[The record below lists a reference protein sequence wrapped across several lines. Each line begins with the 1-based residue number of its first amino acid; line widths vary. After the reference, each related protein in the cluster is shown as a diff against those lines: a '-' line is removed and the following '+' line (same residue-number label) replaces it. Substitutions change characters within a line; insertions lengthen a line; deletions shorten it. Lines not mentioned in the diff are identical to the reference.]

1 MRVGILGAG
10 PSGLYLGLLLK
21 RADPSHQVTI
31 VERNPADATYGWGV
45 VFSDR
50 TLGSFRDADHRSFV
64 RITDELVL
72 WDAIDVRLDDEVV
85 RCGGQTFSGISR
97 KRLLQILQERCRELG
112 VELVFEEEVED
123 PWSRFDGA
131 DLLVAADGAN
141 SVTRGLHE
149 GIFRPRISQ
158 GRSRF
163 VWFGTT
169 LPLDAFT
176 FIFRRNEHGLFQ
188 VHAYPFDGSTSTFI
202 VETDEATWR
211 RAGLDAAS
219 EEESIGYC
227 QELFAED
234 LGGHRLLSN
243 RSLWLSFPT
252 IRCRTWRHGSV
263 VLLGDAAHTA
273 HFSIG
278 SGTKLA
284 MEDAI
289 ALADAMARRDDLDG
303 ALAEYEAERRPVVER
318 FQQAARESQTYFEE
332 TERSTRLE
340 PVQFAFHLL
349 SRSGRMGYED
359 LRLRDPSF
367 VGRVDGWFSGRAA
380 SGKRTIAVAPP
391 PALVPI
397 DLRGIRLPNRVAVA
411 AQAADTAVDG
421 VPGEDHRRALE
432 EAAATG
438 AGLALTDTV
447 AVSPEG
453 RITPG
458 CPGLYADEQ
467 AEAWAAIVT
476 EARADRDVRVG
487 IRLSHAGRR
496 ASCRPRDRGV
506 DRPLREG
513 GWPVISASALPHG
526 PGMPVPRE
534 LDAEG
539 MAAAS
544 AAFAASARR
553 AAATGFD
560 VLLLHIA
567 QGSLL
572 ASFLSPL
579 SNHREDG
586 YGGSVEAR
594 LRFPLQVLE
603 AVRSV
608 WPEDRPVGASISA
621 VDVAPGGAGL
631 AEAVEVAAAL
641 RGAGCDLVEVRAG
654 QAVLGAMPSYD
665 ASELVSYSD
674 RIRNDAGI
682 PTLAFGPIGTLDRIS
697 TIVAGGRADL
707 CHLVLS

>member
-10 PSGLYLGLLLK
+10 PSGLYLGVLLK
-21 RADPSHQVTI
+21 RADPSHEVTI

-64 RITDELVL
+64 RISDELVL
-72 WDAIDVRLDDEVV
+72 WDAIDVRLEGEVV
-85 RCGGQTFSGISR
+85 RCGGQPFSGISR

-141 SVTRGLHE
+141 GLTRRLHE
-149 GIFRPRISQ
+149 GIFRPRIAE
-158 GRSRF
+158 GRSRY

-176 FIFRRNEHGLFQ
+176 FIFRRDEHGLFQ
-188 VHAYPFDGSTSTFI
+188 VHAYPFDGHTSTFI
-202 VETDEATWR
+202 VETAETTWR
-211 RAGLDAAS
+211 RAGLDSAT
-219 EEESIGYC
+219 EEESIAYC
-227 QELFAED
+227 QDLFAEE

-243 RSLWLSFPT
+243 RSMWLAFPT

-289 ALADAMARRDDLDG
+289 ALADALARRDDLDA

-318 FQQAARESQTYFEE
+318 FQQAASQSQTYFEE

-349 SRSGRMGYED
+349 TRSGRMGYED

-380 SGKRTIAVAPP
+380 GGKQSTAVVPP
-391 PALVPI
+391 PALVPL
-397 DLRGIRLPNRVAVA
+397 DLRGVRLPNRVVVSA
-411 AQAADTAVDG
+411 AATDTAVDS
-421 VPGEDHRRALE
+421 VPGEDHPRALAA
-432 EAAATG
+432 AAATG
-438 AGLALTDTV
+438 AGLVLTEAV
-447 AVSPEG
+447 AVSTEG

-458 CPGLYADEQ
+458 CPGLFTDRQ
-467 AEAWAAIVT
+467 AEVWAAIVT
-476 EARADRDVRVG
+476 EARGDRDARFG

-496 ASCRPRDRGV
+496 GSCRPRDRGV

-513 GWPVISASALPHG
+513 AWPVVAASPIPHD

-534 LDAEG
+534 LDEDG
-539 MAAAS
+539 MAAVIEAFG
-544 AAFAASARR
+544 AAARR
-553 AAATGFD
+553 AADAGFD
-560 VLLLHIA
+560 LLLLHMA

-579 SNHREDG
+579 SNRREDA

-594 LRFPLQVLE
+594 LRFPLQVVD
-603 AVRSV
+603 AVRSA
-608 WPEDRPVGASISA
+608 WPEDRPVGASINA

-631 AEAVEVAAAL
+631 EEAVTVAAAL
-641 RGAGCDLVEVRAG
+641 GEAGCGLVEVRAG
-654 QAVLGAMPSYD
+654 QTVLGAMPSYD
-665 ASELVSYSD
+665 PYDLVSYSD
-674 RIRNDAGI
+674 RIRNDAGV

-707 CHLVLS
+707 CHLLAT

>member
-21 RADPSHQVTI
+21 RADPSHEVTI

-72 WDAIDVRLDDEVV
+72 WDAIDVRLEGEVV

-97 KRLLQILQERCRELG
+97 KRLLQILHDRCREVG
-112 VELVFEEEVED
+112 VELSFEEEVED
-123 PWSRFDGA
+123 PWSRFEGA
-131 DLLVAADGAN
+131 HLLVAADGAN
-141 SVTRGLHE
+141 SVSRRLHE
-149 GIFRPRISQ
+149 GIFRPRIFE
-158 GRSRF
+158 GRSRY

-176 FIFRRNEHGLFQ
+176 FIFRRNEHGMFQ

-211 RAGLDAAS
+211 RAGLDTAT
-219 EEESIGYC
+219 EEESIAYC

-243 RSLWLSFPT
+243 RSLWLAFPT

-263 VLLGDAAHTA
+263 VLIGDAAHTA

-289 ALADAMARRDDLDG
+289 ALADALARRDDIDG
-303 ALAEYEAERRPVVER
+303 ALAEYEAERRPIVER
-318 FQQAARESQTYFEE
+318 LQHAARQSQTYFEE
-332 TERSTRLE
+332 TDRSTRLE
-340 PVQFAFHLL
+340 PMQFAFHLL
-349 SRSGRMGYED
+349 TRSGRMGYED
-359 LRLRDPSF
+359 LRLRDASF
-367 VGRVDGWFSGRAA
+367 VARLDGWFSSRAA
-380 SGKRTIAVAPP
+380 GGKHATAVAPP
-391 PALVPI
+391 PALVPF
-397 DLRGIRLPNRVAVA
+397 DLRDVRTANRVVVEASPV
-411 AQAADTAVDG
+411 DTAVDAD
-421 VPGEDHRRALE
+421 PGEDHRRALDA
-432 EAAATG
+432 AAATG
-438 AGLALTDTV
+438 AGLVLTDAV

-453 RITPG
+453 RVNPG
-458 CPGLYADEQ
+458 STGLFTDEQ
-467 AEAWAAIVT
+467 AERWRAIVT

-496 ASCRPRDRGV
+496 GSCRSRDHGV
-506 DRPLREG
+506 DRPLQEG
-513 GWPVISASALPHG
+513 GWPVVSASALPHG
-526 PGMPVPRE
+526 TGMPIPRE
-534 LDAEG
+534 LDDDG
-539 MAAAS
+539 MTAVVE
-544 AAFAASARR
+544 AFAAAARR
-553 AAATGFD
+553 AATAGFD
-560 VLLLHIA
+560 LVLLHMA

-579 SNHREDG
+579 SNRREDP
-586 YGGSVEAR
+586 YGGSLETR
-594 LRFPLQVLE
+594 LRFPLRVLE
-603 AVRSV
+603 GVREA
-608 WPEDRPVGASISA
+608 WPEERPVAASINA
-621 VDVAPGGAGL
+621 VDVAREGAGL
-631 AEAVEVAAAL
+631 DEAVEVAAAL
-641 RGAGCDLVEVRAG
+641 RDAGCDLIEVRAG
-654 QAVLGAMPSYD
+654 QEVLGAMPSYD
-665 ASELVSYSD
+665 PYELVSYSD
-674 RIRNDAGI
+674 RIRNDVGA

-707 CHLVLS
+707 CHLV

>member
-1 MRVGILGAG
+1 MRVDILGAG
-10 PSGLYLGLLLK
+10 PAGLYLGLLLK
-21 RADPSHQVTI
+21 RADPSHEVTI
-31 VERNPADATYGWGV
+31 VERNPSDATYGWGV

-72 WDAIDVRLDDEVV
+72 WDAIDVRLEGEVV

-97 KRLLQILQERCRELG
+97 KRLLQILQERCREVG
-112 VELVFEEEVED
+112 VELLFEEEVED

-141 SVTRGLHE
+141 SVIRRLHQ
-149 GIFRPRISQ
+149 GIFRPRISE
-158 GRSRF
+158 GRSRY

-176 FIFRRNEHGLFQ
+176 FIFRWNEDGLFQ

-202 VETDEATWR
+202 VETTEATWR
-211 RAGLDAAS
+211 RAGLDTAS
-219 EEESIGYC
+219 EDDGIAYC

-234 LGGHRLLSN
+234 LGRHRLLSN
-243 RSLWLSFPT
+243 RSLWLTFPT

-263 VLLGDAAHTA
+263 ALVGDAAHTA

-289 ALADAMARRDDLDG
+289 ALADAVARRDDLDA

-318 FQQAARESQTYFEE
+318 FQQAAGQSQAYFEE

-349 SRSGRMGYED
+349 TRSGRMAYED

-367 VGRVDGWFSGRAA
+367 VAVVDGWFAARAA
-380 SGKRTIAVAPP
+380 GAKRVSAVSPP
-391 PALVPI
+391 PALVPFEA
-397 DLRGIRLPNRVAVA
+397 RGVRLANRVVA
-411 AQAADTAVDG
+411 AARPSDTAVNG
-421 VPGEDHRRALE
+421 VPGEAHRRTLE
-432 EAAATG
+432 DASSSG
-438 AGLALTDTV
+438 AGLVLTDPV
-447 AVSPEG
+447 AVSVEG

-458 CPGLYADEQ
+458 CPGLYSDVQ
-467 AEAWAAIVT
+467 AEAWAALVA
-476 EARADRDVRVG
+476 EARGHRDVRIG
-487 IRLSHAGRR
+487 LRLSHAGRR

-506 DRPLREG
+506 DRPLRDG
-513 GWPVISASALPHG
+513 GWPLVSASALLHG
-526 PGMPVPRE
+526 PGMPVPDE
-534 LDAEG
+534 LDEVG
-539 MAAAS
+539 MNTLVE
-544 AAFAASARR
+544 AFADSARR
-553 AAATGFD
+553 ARAAGFD
-560 VLLLHIA
+560 LLALHMA

-579 SNHREDG
+579 SNRREDA

-594 LRFPLQVLE
+594 LRFPLRVLE
-603 AVRSV
+603 AVRSA
-608 WPEDRPVGASISA
+608 WPDDRPLATSINA
-621 VDVAPGGAGL
+621 VDAAPGGAGL
-631 AEAVEVAAAL
+631 DEAVTVAAAL
-641 RGAGCDLVEVRAG
+641 RDAGCDLVEVRAG

-665 ASELVSYSD
+665 PYELVSYSD
-674 RIRNDAGI
+674 RVRNDAGV
-682 PTLAFGPIGTLDRIS
+682 PTLAFGPITTLDRIS

-707 CHLVLS
+707 SHLV

>member
-1 MRVGILGAG
+1 VRVGILGAG
-10 PSGLYLGLLLK
+10 PSGLYLGVLLK

-64 RITDELVL
+64 RITDQLVL
-72 WDAIDVRLDDEVV
+72 WDAIDVRLQGEVV
-85 RCGGQTFSGISR
+85 RCGGQIFSGISR
-97 KRLLQILQERCRELG
+97 KRLLQILQERCREVG

-158 GRSRF
+158 GRSRY

-202 VETDEATWR
+202 VETDEGTWR
-211 RAGLDAAS
+211 RAGLDAAT
-219 EEESIGYC
+219 EEGSITYC
-227 QELFAED
+227 QDLFAED

-289 ALADAMARRDDLDG
+289 ALADALTRRDDLDG
-303 ALAEYEAERRPVVER
+303 ALADYEAERRPVVER
-318 FQQAARESQTYFEE
+318 FQQAARESQVYFEE

-367 VGRVDGWFSGRAA
+367 VARVDGWFSAA
-380 SGKRTIAVAPP
+380 GGKRTTAVAPP
-391 PALVPI
+391 PALVPLQ
-397 DLRGIRLPNRVAVA
+397 LRGIRLPNRVVVA
-411 AQAADTAVDG
+411 APAVDTAEDG

-432 EAAATG
+432 TAVATG
-438 AGLALTDTV
+438 AGLALTDAV

-467 AEAWAAIVT
+467 AAAWAAVVT

-487 IRLSHAGRR
+487 IRLTHAGRR

-506 DRPLREG
+506 DRPLQEG
-513 GWPVISASALPHG
+513 AWPVVSASALPHG
-526 PGMPVPRE
+526 PGMPVPLE
-534 LDAEG
+534 LEAEG
-539 MAAAS
+539 MGAVS
-544 AAFAASARR
+544 AAFTAAARR
-553 AAATGFD
+553 AAAAGFD
-560 VLLLHIA
+560 FLLLHMA

-579 SNHREDG
+579 SNRREDG

-594 LRFPLQVLE
+594 LRFPLQVLD

-608 WPEDRPVGASISA
+608 WPEDRPLAASISA

-631 AEAVEVAAAL
+631 DQGVEVAAAL

-654 QAVLGAMPSYD
+654 QIVLGAMPSYD
-665 ASELVSYSD
+665 PSELVSYSD
-674 RIRNDAGI
+674 RIRNDAGV

-707 CHLVLS
+707 CHLLAT

>member
-21 RADPSHQVTI
+21 RADPSHEVTI

-64 RITDELVL
+64 TITDELVL
-72 WDAIDVRLDDEVV
+72 WDAIDVRLGGEVV

-97 KRLLQILQERCRELG
+97 KRLLQILQDRCREVG
-112 VELVFEEEVED
+112 VDLAFQEEVED

-131 DLLVAADGAN
+131 DLIVAADGAN
-141 SVTRGLHE
+141 SVTRRLHE
-149 GIFRPRISQ
+149 GIFRPRITE
-158 GRSRF
+158 GRSRY

-202 VETDEATWR
+202 VETDEGTWR
-211 RAGLDAAS
+211 RAGLDTATEDEGIS
-219 EEESIGYC
+219 YC
-227 QELFAED
+227 QDLFADD

-243 RSLWLSFPT
+243 RSLWSAFPT

-263 VLLGDAAHTA
+263 ALIGDAAHTA

-289 ALADAMARRDDLDG
+289 ALADALARRDDLDD
-303 ALAEYEAERRPVVER
+303 ALAEYEAERRPIVER
-318 FQQAARESQTYFEE
+318 FQQAARQSQTYFEE
-332 TERSTRLE
+332 TERPTRLE
-340 PVQFAFHLL
+340 LVQFAFHLL
-349 SRSGRMGYED
+349 TRSGRMGYED
-359 LRLRDPSF
+359 LRLRDASF
-367 VGRVDGWFSGRAA
+367 VARVDGWFSSRAA
-380 SGKRTIAVAPP
+380 GGKRTTAVAPP
-391 PALVPI
+391 PALVPF
-397 DLRGIRLPNRVAVA
+397 DLRGIRAPNRVVVGASAV
-411 AQAADTAVDG
+411 DTAVEG
-421 VPGEDHRRALE
+421 LPGEAHHRALD
-432 EAAATG
+432 AAGGTG
-438 AGLALTDTV
+438 AGLVLTDAV

-453 RITPG
+453 RGSPG
-458 CPGLYADEQ
+458 SAGLYADEQ
-467 AEAWAAIVT
+467 AEAWTALVT
-476 EARADRDVRVG
+476 EARSDRDVRVG

-496 ASCRPRDRGV
+496 ASCRPRDHGV

-513 GWPVISASALPHG
+513 GWPVVSASALPHG

-534 LDAEG
+534 LDEEG
-539 MAAAS
+539 MTAVIE
-544 AAFAASARR
+544 AFATAARR
-553 AAATGFD
+553 AAAAFD
-560 VLLLHIA
+560 LVLVHMA

-579 SNHREDG
+579 SNRREDA
-586 YGGSVEAR
+586 YGGSIEAR
-594 LRFPLQVLE
+594 LGFPLRVLE
-603 AVRSV
+603 AVREA
-608 WPEDRPVGASISA
+608 WPDDRPVGASISA
-621 VDVAPGGAGL
+621 VDAARGGAGL
-631 AEAVEVAAAL
+631 EEAVSVASAL
-641 RGAGCDLVEVRAG
+641 ADAGCDLVEVRAG
-654 QAVLGAMPSYD
+654 QTVLGVMPAYD
-665 ASELVSYSD
+665 PYELVSYSD
-674 RIRNDAGI
+674 RIRNDAGV

-707 CHLVLS
+707 CHLV

>member
-10 PSGLYLGLLLK
+10 PAGLYLGLLLK
-21 RADPSHQVTI
+21 RADPSHEVTI
-31 VERNPADATYGWGV
+31 LERNPADATYGWGV

-72 WDAIDVRLDDEVV
+72 WDAIDVRLEGEVV

-112 VELVFEEEVED
+112 VVLEFEDEVDD
-123 PWSRFDGA
+123 PWSRLEGV

-141 SVTRGLHE
+141 SVTRRLHE
-149 GIFRPRISQ
+149 GIFRPRIAE
-158 GRSRF
+158 GRSRY
-163 VWFGTT
+163 VWLGTT

-176 FIFRRNEHGLFQ
+176 FIFRRNQHGLFQ

-211 RAGLDAAS
+211 RAGLDTTT
-219 EEESIGYC
+219 EEESIAYC

-263 VLLGDAAHTA
+263 VLIGDAAHTA

-289 ALADAMARRDDLDG
+289 ALADALTRRDDLDG

-318 FQQAARESQTYFEE
+318 FQQAARQSQEYFEE

-349 SRSGRMGYED
+349 TRSGRMGYED

-367 VGRVDGWFSGRAA
+367 VARVDAWFAGGRKQ
-380 SGKRTIAVAPP
+380 SAVVSPP
-391 PALVPI
+391 PALVPLS
-397 DLRGIRLPNRVAVA
+397 LRGVETPNRVAVA
-411 AQAADTAVDG
+411 TQDEDDARDGTPGDG
-421 VPGEDHRRALE
+421 VVRGLE
-432 EAAATG
+432 VAFGTG
-438 AGLALTDTV
+438 AGLVLTPGL
-447 AVSPEG
+447 AVSADG
-453 RITPG
+453 RVTLG
-458 CPGLYADEQ
+458 APGLYRDDHAKRW
-467 AEAWAAIVT
+467 EAIIT
-476 EARADRDVRVG
+476 EARGDRQVCVAA
-487 IRLSHAGRR
+487 RLTHAGRR
-496 ASCRPRDRGV
+496 ASCRPREHGV
-506 DRPLREG
+506 DRPLGSEVA
-513 GWPVISASALPHG
+513 WPVVSASAIPHG
-526 PGMPVPRE
+526 TDMPLPAA
-534 LDAEG
+534 LDEAA
-539 MAAAS
+539 MAAVVD
-544 AAFAASARR
+544 AFVEATRR
-553 AAATGFD
+553 AAAAGFD
-560 VLLLHIA
+560 LLLLHMA
-567 QGSLL
+567 QGSLV

-579 SNHREDG
+579 SNRREDG
-586 YGGSVEAR
+586 YGGSLEAG
-594 LRFPLQVLE
+594 LRFPLRILR
-603 AVRSV
+603 AVREA
-608 WPEDRPVGASISA
+608 WPDERPVGVSINA
-621 VDVAPGGAGL
+621 VDAAPGGAGVD
-631 AEAVEVAAAL
+631 EAVRVAAAL
-641 RGAGCDLVEVRAG
+641 RDAGCDLIEVRAG

-665 ASELVSYSD
+665 PYELVSYSD
-674 RIRNDAGI
+674 RIRNEVGV
-682 PTLAFGPIGTLDRIS
+682 PTLCFGPITTLDRVS

-707 CHLVLS
+707 CHLL

>member
-72 WDAIDVRLDDEVV
+72 WDAIDVRLEGEVI

-97 KRLLQILQERCRELG
+97 KRLLQIVQERCLEVG

-123 PWSRFDGA
+123 PWSRFDGT

-149 GIFRPRISQ
+149 GIFRPRISE
-158 GRSRF
+158 GRSRY

-202 VETDEATWR
+202 VETDQSTWL
-211 RAGLDAAS
+211 RAGLDSAS
-219 EEESIGYC
+219 EEESIAYC
-227 QELFAED
+227 QDLFAED
-234 LGGHRLLSN
+234 LGGHLLLSN
-243 RSLWLSFPT
+243 RSLWSAFPT

-263 VLLGDAAHTA
+263 VLVGDAAHTA

-289 ALADAMARRDDLDG
+289 ALADALTRRDDLDG

-349 SRSGRMGYED
+349 TRSGRIGYED
-359 LRLRDPSF
+359 LRIRDALF
-367 VGRVDGWFSGRAA
+367 VGRVDGWFSARAA
-380 SGKRTIAVAPP
+380 GGKRTTAVAPP
-391 PALVPI
+391 PALVPY
-397 DLRGIRLPNRVAVA
+397 DLRGTLLPNRVVVA
-411 AQAADTAVDG
+411 APAVDTAEDG
-421 VPGEDHRRALE
+421 LPGEGHRRALE
-432 EAAATG
+432 TAAATG
-438 AGLALTDTV
+438 AGLVLTDAV
-447 AVSPEG
+447 AVSAEG
-453 RITPG
+453 RVSPG
-458 CPGLYADEQ
+458 SAGLYADEQ
-467 AEAWAAIVT
+467 AETWTAIVT
-476 EARADRDVRVG
+476 GARADRDVRVG

-496 ASCRPRDRGV
+496 AACRPRDRGV

-513 GWPVISASALPHG
+513 GWPVVSASALPHG
-526 PGMPVPRE
+526 PGMPTPRE
-534 LDAEG
+534 LDEAG
-539 MAAAS
+539 MTTVIEAFAAAS
-544 AAFAASARR
+544 RR
-553 AAATGFD
+553 AAAAGFD
-560 VLLLHIA
+560 LLLLHMA
-567 QGSLL
+567 QGSLP

-579 SNHREDG
+579 SNRREDG

-594 LRFPLQVLE
+594 LRFPLQVLI
-603 AVRSV
+603 AVRSA
-608 WPEDRPVGASISA
+608 WPEDRPLGASITA
-621 VDVAPGGAGL
+621 VDGGEGGAGL
-631 AEAVEVAAAL
+631 DEAAAVASAL
-641 RGAGCDLVEVRAG
+641 GQAGCDLIEVRAG
-654 QAVLGAMPSYD
+654 QTVLGAMPSYD
-665 ASELVSYSD
+665 PSELVSYSD
-674 RIRNDAGI
+674 RIRNDAGV
-682 PTLAFGPIGTLDRIS
+682 PTIAFGPIGTLDRIS

-707 CHLVLS
+707 CHLV